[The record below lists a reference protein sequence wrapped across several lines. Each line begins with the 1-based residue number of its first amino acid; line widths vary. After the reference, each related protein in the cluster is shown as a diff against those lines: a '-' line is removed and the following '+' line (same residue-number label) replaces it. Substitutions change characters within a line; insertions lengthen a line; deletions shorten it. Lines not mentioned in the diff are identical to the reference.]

1 MRHQDEKKQLRHFGL
16 LVGGLFAVVGLWP
29 ALFRAE
35 GPRLWALAL
44 TLVLVVPALAL
55 PRSLT
60 HMYRIWMAAGEVL
73 GWINTRALLCLI
85 FYGLVTPMG
94 IIRRRLGR
102 DPMRRGF
109 EPRLETYRILKPSR
123 PGAHMTRQF

>member
-1 MRHQDEKKQLRHFGL
+1 MRQQDEKKQLRHFGL

-60 HMYRIWMAAGEVL
+60 YVYRIWMAARHINRLL
-73 GWINTRALLCLI
+73 GSRPSVRKITPSDYASRTNTRSDAN
-85 FYGLVTPMG
+85 GRHSWWNRGASPMP
-94 IIRRRLGR
+94 
-102 DPMRRGF
+102 DF
-109 EPRLETYRILKPSR
+109 
-123 PGAHMTRQF
+123 A